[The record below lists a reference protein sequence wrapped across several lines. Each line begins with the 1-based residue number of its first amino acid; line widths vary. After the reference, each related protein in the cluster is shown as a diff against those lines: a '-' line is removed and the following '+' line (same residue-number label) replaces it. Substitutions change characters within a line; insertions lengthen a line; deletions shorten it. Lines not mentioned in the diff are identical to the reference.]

1 MLCYEFTRIIRQP
14 AERINANMAKQLKIQ
29 DKTVSIGDT
38 IAITYKFK
46 EKDKDKLQ
54 VFKGILIAIKGMG
67 DNKMFTVRRM
77 TKSKVGVERIFPVIS
92 PYISKIELVKEAV
105 NTRRAK
111 LYFLRDRSEREIK
124 EKLYQ

>member
-1 MLCYEFTRIIRQP
+1 MLQVSCYMSLM
-14 AERINANMAKQLKIQ
+14 ANQLKIQ

-92 PYISKIELVKEAV
+92 PYINKIELVKEAV

-124 EKLYQ
+124 DKLYQ